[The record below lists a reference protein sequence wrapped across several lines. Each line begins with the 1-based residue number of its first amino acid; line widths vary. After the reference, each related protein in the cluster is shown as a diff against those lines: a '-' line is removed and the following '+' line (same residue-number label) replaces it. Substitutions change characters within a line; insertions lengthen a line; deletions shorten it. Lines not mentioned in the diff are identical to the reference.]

1 MLCAASLPVHID
13 EAPAWG
19 GRFVRVGPTPAAYD
33 DAERIRCA
41 PVASAATQHLVARV
55 LLAAL
60 RLDFVQG
67 DAFNAPEEVAGV
79 QVEVAPRGARVV

>member
-1 MLCAASLPVHID
+1 MLCAASLPEHID

-33 DAERIRCA
+33 DAERIRCT

-55 LLAAL
+55 LPAAF
-60 RLDFVQG
+60 RPDFVQG
-67 DAFNAPEEVAGV
+67 DAFNVPEEVAGV